1 MRKQLIQLFCVI
13 FAIFYVKQISANQND
28 ITLKQLVLGGKEEF
42 HLRILEAIPENGQI
56 TTGSNDA
63 ENVIIEFFDYKCG
76 YCVKMHP
83 ELIDIAE
90 KRDDTKI
97 VFLQLPILSEFS
109 AKLSRLVLAANYQDK
124 GFELHNAILTQKG
137 SITEEKV
144 SKIIEELE
152 IDTKK
157 IKEDLNRTEIEDSLH
172 LTSFIAQAI
181 GVRGTPAVFI
191 NNEFNPGYVPK
202 DIVEKLL
209 K

>member
-1 MRKQLIQLFCVI
+1 
-13 FAIFYVKQISANQND
+13 
-28 ITLKQLVLGGKEEF
+28 
-42 HLRILEAIPENGQI
+42 
-56 TTGSNDA
+56 
-63 ENVIIEFFDYKCG
+63 
-76 YCVKMHP
+76 MHP

-144 SKIIEELE
+144 AKIIEELE

>member
-1 MRKQLIQLFCVI
+1 MVKQLIQLFCAI
-13 FAIFYVKQISANQND
+13 FVIFYVKQINAYQED
-28 ITLKQLVLGGKEEF
+28 ITLKELVLGDKEEF
-42 HLRILEAIPENGQI
+42 HLRILKAIPENGQI
-56 TTGSNDA
+56 TIGSSNA

-76 YCVKMHP
+76 FCIKMHP
-83 ELIDIAE
+83 ELLDIAE
-90 KRDDTKI
+90 KRDDTI
-97 VFLQLPILSEFS
+97 VVFLQLPILSEFS
-109 AKLSRLVLAANYQDK
+109 AKLSRLVLAAGYQNK

-144 SKIIEELE
+144 AKIIEDLE
-152 IDTKK
+152 IDTNK

-209 K
+209 E